1 MWNYYFLLVKIN
13 NCKYKILIDVRCMQ
27 NGELQYRVQR
37 LMKYEKAE

>member
-1 MWNYYFLLVKIN
+1 MLILKIFLIFN